1 MSQAF
6 LITGALVFVIASA
19 ILHDFFPSPPPKAVG
34 MDLGTT
40 FSCVA
45 VFNSTSG
52 TVDVLTD
59 VDGDRVTPS
68 VISFRDSNSIT
79 VGRKAKEQAPLYPNT
94 TIFDVKR
101 FIGRE
106 MIEVLQDTDT
116 NLYPFSIVDK
126 ENKPQIQISIG
137 DKTVEYT
144 PETLSA
150 IVLTKMKEIAEY
162 RLGRKIS
169 QVVLAIPVEF
179 NEKQRKA
186 TEEAGRLAGLEVLR
200 TIYEPTAA
208 AMAYGLHNKENVEK
222 ILVYDFGGG
231 TLDVSLLGVDSG
243 IFRVLASKGDKH
255 LGGEDFNHH
264 VMEHFLRLFKEKYK
278 QDIRDNRQAV
288 QQLRKEV
295 ERAKLEL
302 SEAEEAKIIV
312 ELDGIT
318 LKETLSRKEFEQLN
332 EDLFQ
337 RVIQPVSKVLE
348 TIGIT
353 PADVD
358 EIVLVGG
365 STRIPRVRE
374 ELIKLFNGKQLNCN
388 INPDE
393 AVAHGTAIQA
403 GILTDSKRIPVGAVE
418 R

>member
-1 MSQAF
+1 M
-6 LITGALVFVIASA
+6 
-19 ILHDFFPSPPPKAVG
+19 K
-34 MDLGTT
+34 
-40 FSCVA
+40 
-45 VFNSTSG
+45 N
-52 TVDVLTD
+52 
-59 VDGDRVTPS
+59 
-68 VISFRDSNSIT
+68 
-79 VGRKAKEQAPLYPNT
+79 KE
-94 TIFDVKR
+94 
-101 FIGRE
+101 
-106 MIEVLQDTDT
+106 
-116 NLYPFSIVDK
+116 
-126 ENKPQIQISIG
+126 
-137 DKTVEYT
+137 
-144 PETLSA
+144 
-150 IVLTKMKEIAEY
+150 
-162 RLGRKIS
+162 
-169 QVVLAIPVEF
+169 
-179 NEKQRKA
+179 KA

-264 VMEHFLRLFKEKYK
+264 VMEHFLKLFKEKYK